1 MSSHCRQARP
11 RRSTALGAAALVLAV
26 ALAASAQAQPNGSM
40 PAEESA
46 PRNVAVTTL
55 FPGGSSPPPP
65 DPLSKIY
72 QGNPQYIAEGQRLF
86 AWYNCTGCHSH
97 GGGGMGPA
105 LMDNQWRYGGQL
117 DQIYS
122 SISQG
127 RPNGM
132 PHWGS
137 QIPDA
142 QIWEL
147 AAFVR
152 SLSTPT
158 PANATQAV
166 PQPPPP
172 PEGVPPPPKSEPPPK

>member
-1 MSSHCRQARP
+1 MSSHCRHRKSRGAFALAVL
-11 RRSTALGAAALVLAV
+11 ALG
-26 ALAASAQAQPNGSM
+26 LAASARAQPTGSQ
-40 PAEESA
+40 PFEQSA

-55 FPGGSSPPPP
+55 FPGGGSPPPP
-65 DPLSKIY
+65 DPHVKIY
-72 QGNPQYIAEGQRLF
+72 EGKPQYINEGRRLF
-86 AWYNCTGCHSH
+86 TWYNCVGCHFN
-97 GGGGMGPA
+97 GGGGIGPA
-105 LMDNQWRYGGQL
+105 LMDNQWRYGGRL

-132 PHWGS
+132 PHWGGM
-137 QIPDA
+137 IPDA

-147 AAFVR
+147 AAYVR

-158 PANATQAV
+158 PANAEQAA

-172 PEGVPPPPKSEPPPK
+172 PQGLPPPPQSEPPPK